1 MLETDFRKQRDAKF
15 LAEHELSQDELERLI
30 ENKFN
35 RAKAY
40 YNAFQRREEEFLEH
54 D

>member
-1 MLETDFRKQRDAKF
+1 MIETDFRKQRDAEF
-15 LAEHELSQDELERLI
+15 LAQHELSQDELERLI

-40 YNAFQRREEEFLEH
+40 YNAFQLRDDKFLEQ

>member
-1 MLETDFRKQRDAKF
+1 MENLDFRKQRDAAF
-15 LAEHELSQDELERLI
+15 LARHELSEDELERLI
-30 ENKFN
+30 ENKFI

-40 YNAFQRREEEFLEH
+40 YEAFHKRADELVEH